1 MNIFCEVK
9 EARSPKLAIFKLLH
23 ESIHWTFL
31 KRQNYG
37 DGKQIGSLQKRG
49 GVVWGR
55 ANYKGAA
62 EGMLLL
68 RDATVCFMTVVID
81 MALDICQVS

>member
-1 MNIFCEVK
+1 MEN
-9 EARSPKLAIFKLLH
+9 RSVVSRKG
-23 ESIHWTFL
+23 
-31 KRQNYG
+31 R
-37 DGKQIGSLQKRG
+37 
-49 GVVWGR
+49 GVVWGG